1 MLNAEHSVQR
11 KKLKPLII
19 PLPKDDQRSHVNTGE
34 GWGGVRPSALC
45 VFSPRNH
52 TAYIFATL
60 SFFTCQYI
68 MNIDPDKITL
78 LQCNYKSYTVFIV

>member
-34 GWGGVRPSALC
+34 EWGGVGRGASFSTLC
-45 VFSPRNH
+45 FFSKESYRIYFCH
-52 TAYIFATL
+52 SIFFHL
-60 SFFTCQYI
+60 PVYHEH
-68 MNIDPDKITL
+68 
-78 LQCNYKSYTVFIV
+78 